1 MSDDEIKDE
10 NEVGDLPQLEIKEA
24 KAEGERP
31 QDNTKIVKI
40 RIEDEIKKSF
50 MSYAMMV
57 NVSRAIPD
65 VRDGLKPVH
74 RRILY
79 AMSELGVTHDKPYK
93 KSARIVGETMGK
105 YHPHGDSSIYDS
117 LVRMAQPWSMSACLV
132 DGHGNFGSQD
142 DDPPAAMRYTE
153 ARLSAIASELLR
165 EIDKNTVDFKPNF
178 DESEQEPSILPAR
191 FPNLLVN
198 GSEGIAVGMATSI
211 PPHNLTEVINGVIA
225 LIDDE
230 DISIDSLT
238 KIIPAPDFPTG
249 GVIMGR
255 AAIKHAY
262 KTGRGGVVIRAKA
275 EIEQEKSGKQKI
287 VITEIPYQTVKAT
300 LIKNIA
306 EIAVGKDKKIEGVTD
321 VHDLS
326 DREGLRI
333 VIDLRRDAQPQVVLN
348 QLFKHTQLQTSI
360 GITFLALVNG
370 TPQYLNL
377 KEMLYHYLEHQ
388 KTVILRRTKFD
399 LDAAEARA
407 HILEGLVIALA
418 NIDEVIKIIKTSEDD
433 QKAQETLM
441 KKFVLSERQAK
452 AILDMR
458 LRRLAKLE
466 VDKIKKELAELKIL
480 IADLKS
486 ILASP
491 KRVLEIIKNEL
502 TEIRDKYGIER
513 RTELQHDYGEIEIAD
528 LIEKEDIVVSM
539 SHFGY
544 IKRLPLTEYRAQRRG
559 GRGSNTMNTKEE
571 DFVENL
577 FVTNTHHDLMFFTNV
592 GKVYC
597 IKAYEVPEAAK
608 STKGRAIINLLQL
621 DTNPDATL
629 PERVTAVIPVD
640 NFDNGH
646 LMMATADGLVKKTRI
661 SEFKRIR
668 RVGKIA
674 ITLREGDELI
684 NVQLTSGRD
693 EILMAS
699 STGKCIRFSEEDVR
713 SMGRTASGVKSI
725 HLDPNGKDK
734 VVDMT
739 VIMPGYEILTVSA
752 NGYGKRSDVE
762 DYRLQSRAGKGI
774 KAGIFNEKT
783 GCLVNLKQVKPEQD
797 IMLISDNGTIIRTRA
812 REISKI
818 SRDTQ
823 GVRIMKVGSNAT
835 VVCVAVAQAEQ
846 EEGEEGGAEA

>member
-1 MSDDEIKDE
+1 MSDEEKIIG
-10 NEVGDLPQLEIKEA
+10 GDLA
-24 KAEGERP
+24 
-31 QDNTKIVKI
+31 DNTKVIKV

-65 VRDGLKPVH
+65 ARDGLKPVH
-74 RRILY
+74 RRILF
-79 AMSELGVTHDKPYK
+79 AMHELGNTFDKPHK

-105 YHPHGDSSIYDS
+105 YHPHGDSAIYEA
-117 LVRMAQPWSMSACLV
+117 LVRMAQPWSMSAPLV
-132 DGHGNFGSQD
+132 DGHGNFGSID

-153 ARLSAIASELLR
+153 ARLSLIANEMLR
-165 EIDKNTVDFKPNF
+165 DLDKNTVDFKPNF
-178 DESEQEPSILPAR
+178 DESEKEPTILPSR

-198 GSEGIAVGMATSI
+198 GAEGIAVGMATSI
-211 PPHNLTEVINGVIA
+211 PPHNINEIINGVIA
-225 LIDDE
+225 VIDEE
-230 DISIDSLT
+230 DISVDSLI

-262 KTGRGGVVIRAKA
+262 KTGRGGVVVRARA
-275 EIEQEKSGKQKI
+275 DIEVDSKNGRQRI
-287 VITEIPYQTVKAT
+287 VITEIPYQVIKST
-300 LIKNIA
+300 LIKQIA
-306 EIAVGKDKKIEGVTD
+306 DIATGKDKKIEGVTD
-321 VHDLS
+321 VHEQS

-333 VIDLRRDAQPQVVLN
+333 VIELKRDAQPQVVLN
-348 QLFKHTQLQTSI
+348 QLYKFTQLQVSM
-360 GITFLALVNG
+360 GITFLALRDG

-377 KEMLYHYLEHQ
+377 KDMLVCYLDHQ
-388 KTVILRRTKFD
+388 KSVIVRRTKFD

-407 HILEGLVIALA
+407 HILDGLVIALA
-418 NIDEVIKIIKTSEDD
+418 NIDEVIRIIKTSNDKAD
-433 QKAQETLM
+433 AQERLM
-441 KKFVLSERQAK
+441 KKFVLSEKQSN
-452 AILDMR
+452 AILEMK
-458 LRRLAKLE
+458 LHRLAKLE
-466 VDKIKKELAELKIL
+466 VDKIKQELKELKEL

-486 ILASP
+486 ILGSP
-491 KRVLEIIKNEL
+491 RRVLDIIKAEL
-502 TEIRDKYGIER
+502 IEIREKYGMER
-513 RTELQHDYGEIEIAD
+513 RTELIHDFGEIEIAD

-539 SHFGY
+539 SHYGY
-544 IKRLPLTEYRAQRRG
+544 IKRLPLAEYRSQKRG
-559 GRGSNTMNTKEE
+559 GRGSNSHATKEE

-577 FVTNTHHDLMFFTNV
+577 FVTNTHNDLLFFTNV

-608 STKGRAIINLLQL
+608 TTKGRNIVNILQIDNNLES
-621 DTNPDATL
+621 ATK
-629 PERVTAVIPVD
+629 ERVTAVIPVE
-640 NFDNGH
+640 NFDTGH
-646 LMMATADGLVKKTRI
+646 LMMATADGLVKKTKI

-668 RVGKIA
+668 RVGKVA
-674 ITLREGDELI
+674 ISLREKDQLI
-684 NVQLTSGRD
+684 SVELTSGRD

-713 SMGRTASGVKSI
+713 NMGRTASGVKSI
-725 HLDPNGKDK
+725 NLDHGNKDK

-739 VIMPGYEILTVSA
+739 VIHAGYEILTVSA

-783 GCLVNLKQVKPEQD
+783 GQLVNLKQVKPEQD
-797 IMLISDNGTIIRTRA
+797 VMLISDNGTIIRTRA

-823 GVRIMKVGSNAT
+823 GVRIMKVQGSSK
-835 VVCVAVAQAEQ
+835 VVCVAIAQAEQ
-846 EEGEEGGAEA
+846 DEANA

>member
-1 MSDDEIKDE
+1 MSDNNKDKDKEIQT
-10 NEVGDLPQLEIKEA
+10 PAPEA
-24 KAEGERP
+24 TTGG
-31 QDNTKIVKI
+31 DNTKVIKV
-40 RIEDEIKKSF
+40 RVEDEIKNSF

-65 VRDGLKPVH
+65 ARDGLKPVH

-79 AMSELGVTHDKPYK
+79 AMSELGNTCDKPHK

-105 YHPHGDSSIYDS
+105 YHPHGDSAIYDT
-117 LVRMAQPWSMSACLV
+117 LVRMAQPWSMSEVLI
-132 DGHGNFGSQD
+132 DGHGNFGSID
-142 DDPPAAMRYTE
+142 ADPPAAMRYTE
-153 ARLSAIASELLR
+153 ARLSAISNELLR

-178 DESEQEPSILPAR
+178 DESEKEPVILPSR

-211 PPHNLTEVINGVIA
+211 PPHNLNEVIDGVIA
-225 LIDDE
+225 IIDDE
-230 DISIDSLT
+230 DISIDSLI

-249 GVIMGR
+249 GTIMGR

-275 EIEQEKSGKQKI
+275 DIEIDKSGKQRI
-287 VITEIPYQTVKAT
+287 VVTEIPYQVVKSSLVKA
-300 LIKNIA
+300 IA
-306 EIAVGKDKKIEGVTD
+306 EIAIGKDKKIEGVTD
-321 VHDLS
+321 VHEQS

-348 QLFKHTQLQTSI
+348 QLYKHTQMQVSL
-360 GITFLALVNG
+360 GIIFLALVDNAPKFL
-370 TPQYLNL
+370 TL
-377 KEMLYHYLEHQ
+377 KEMLTCYLDHQ
-388 KTVILRRTKFD
+388 KDVITRRTKYD

-407 HILEGLVIALA
+407 HILDGLVIALA
-418 NIDEVIKIIKTSEDD
+418 HIDEVIRIIKQSDD
-433 QKAQETLM
+433 KADAQEKLM
-441 KKFVLSERQAK
+441 KKFLLSEKQSN
-452 AILDMR
+452 AILEMK
-458 LRRLAKLE
+458 LHRLAKLE
-466 VDKIKKELAELKIL
+466 VDKLKQELGELRSL

-486 ILASP
+486 ILSSP
-491 KRVLEIIKNEL
+491 KRILEIIKNEL
-502 TEIRDKYGIER
+502 LEIRTKYGRER
-513 RTELQHDYGEIEIAD
+513 RTELIHDFGEIEIAD

-544 IKRLPLTEYRAQRRG
+544 IKRLPLAEYRAQKRG
-559 GRGSNTMNTKEE
+559 GRGSNTHATKEE

-577 FVTNTHHDLMFFTNV
+577 FVTNTHNDLLFFTNV

-608 STKGRAIINLLQL
+608 ATKGRAIVNLLQL
-621 DTNPDATL
+621 DTNPDSTTK
-629 PERVTAVIPVD
+629 ERVTAIIPIE
-640 NFDNGH
+640 NFDQGH

-661 SEFKRIR
+661 AEFKRIR
-668 RVGKIA
+668 RVGKVA
-674 ITLREGDELI
+674 ISLHENDELI
-684 NVQLTSGRD
+684 SVQLTSGHD

-713 SMGRTASGVKSI
+713 DMGRTASGVKSI
-725 HLDPNGKDK
+725 HLDAQKDK

-774 KAGIFNEKT
+774 KAGMFNEKT
-783 GCLVNLKQVKPEQD
+783 GQLVDLKQVKPEQD
-797 IMLISDNGTIIRTRA
+797 VMIISDNGTIIRVRA

-823 GVRIMKVGSNAT
+823 GVRIMRVGQSAK
-835 VVCVAVAQAEQ
+835 VVCVAIAQAEQ
-846 EEGEEGGAEA
+846 EEEA

>member
-1 MSDDEIKDE
+1 MSEEKKD
-10 NEVGDLPQLEIKEA
+10 NALE
-24 KAEGERP
+24 
-31 QDNTKIVKI
+31 DNTKVIKI

-74 RRILY
+74 RRILF
-79 AMSELGVTHDKPYK
+79 AMYELGVTCDKPHK

-105 YHPHGDSSIYDS
+105 YHPHGDSAIYDS
-117 LVRMAQPWSMSACLV
+117 LVRMAQPWSMSAILV
-132 DGHGNFGSQD
+132 DGHGNFGSID
-142 DDPPAAMRYTE
+142 ADPPAAMRYTE
-153 ARLSAIASELLR
+153 ARLSPISNELLR
-165 EIDKNTVDFKPNF
+165 EINKNTVDFKPNF
-178 DESEQEPSILPAR
+178 DESEQEPTILPAR

-211 PPHNLTEVINGVIA
+211 PPHNLVEVINGVIA

-255 AAIKHAY
+255 QAIKHAY

-275 EIEQEKSGKQKI
+275 DIEQDPKNGKQKI
-287 VITEIPYQTVKAT
+287 VITEIPYQVVKSN
-300 LIKNIA
+300 LVKSIA
-306 EIAVGKDKKIEGVTD
+306 EIAMGKDKKIEGVTD
-321 VHDLS
+321 VHEQS

-333 VIDLRRDAQPQVVLN
+333 VIDLKREAQPQVVLN
-348 QLFKHTQLQTSI
+348 QLYKHTQLQSSI
-360 GITFLALVNG
+360 GITFLALVDN
-370 TPQYLNL
+370 TPKYLNL
-377 KEMLYHYLEHQ
+377 KEMLVHYLEHQ
-388 KTVILRRTKFD
+388 KQVILRRTKFD

-407 HILEGLVIALA
+407 HILDGLVIALA
-418 NIDEVIKIIKTSEDD
+418 NIDEVIKIIKQADD
-433 QKAQETLM
+433 RADAQATLI
-441 KKFVLSERQAK
+441 KKFVLSEKQAN
-452 AILDMR
+452 AILEMR
-458 LRRLAKLE
+458 LHRLAKLE
-466 VDKIKKELAELKIL
+466 VDKIKKELKELKEL
-480 IADLKS
+480 ITDLKS

-491 KRVLEIIKNEL
+491 KRVLEIIKTEL

-513 RTELQHDYGEIEIAD
+513 RTELQHDFGEIEIAD
-528 LIEKEDIVVSM
+528 LIEREEIVVSM
-539 SHFGY
+539 THYGY
-544 IKRLPLTEYRAQRRG
+544 VKRLPLNEYRSQRRG
-559 GRGSNTMNTKEE
+559 GRGSTTQKTREE
-571 DFVENL
+571 DFVETL

-608 STKGRAIINLLQL
+608 ATKGRAIVNLLQL
-621 DTNPDATL
+621 DTNPDATVK
-629 PERVTAVIPVD
+629 ERVTAVIPVE
-640 NFDNGH
+640 NFDNGN
-646 LMMATADGLVKKTRI
+646 LMMATADGLVKKTRV

-668 RVGKIA
+668 RVGKVA
-674 ITLREGDELI
+674 ITLRDSDELI
-684 NVQLTSGRD
+684 SVQLTSGRD
-693 EILMAS
+693 EILMAAS
-699 STGKCIRFSEEDVR
+699 SGKCIRFSEEDVR
-713 SMGRTASGVKSI
+713 NMGRTAAGVKSI
-725 HLDPNGKDK
+725 QLDPGNKDK

-739 VIMPGYEILTVSA
+739 VILPDYEILTVSS

-774 KAGIFNEKT
+774 KAGIFNDKT
-783 GCLVNLKQVKPEQD
+783 GHLVNLKQVKPEQD
-797 IMLISDNGTIIRTRA
+797 VMLISDNGTIIRTRA

-823 GVRIMKVGSNAT
+823 GVRIMKVAGEAK

-846 EEGEEGGAEA
+846 EDEEGGAE

>member
-1 MSDDEIKDE
+1 MSDEIKT
-10 NEVGDLPQLEIKEA
+10 EVT
-24 KAEGERP
+24 
-31 QDNTKIVKI
+31 DNSKVIKI

-79 AMSELGVTHDKPYK
+79 AMYELGVTADKPHK

-105 YHPHGDSSIYDS
+105 YHPHGDSAIYDS
-117 LVRMAQPWSMSACLV
+117 LVRMAQPWSMSCPLV
-132 DGHGNFGSQD
+132 DGHGNFGSID
-142 DDPPAAMRYTE
+142 ADPPAAMRYTE
-153 ARLSAIASELLR
+153 ARLSAISNEMLR
-165 EIDKNTVDFKPNF
+165 DIDKNTVDYKPNF
-178 DESEQEPSILPAR
+178 DESEQEPKILPSR

-211 PPHNLTEVINGVIA
+211 PPHNLVEVINGVIA
-225 LIDDE
+225 VIDDE
-230 DISIDSLT
+230 EVSIDSLI

-249 GVIMGR
+249 GLIMGR

-262 KTGRGGVVIRAKA
+262 KTGRGGMVIRAKA
-275 EIEQEKSGKQKI
+275 DIEQDAKSGKQRI
-287 VITEIPYQTVKAT
+287 VITEIPYQVVKSN
-300 LIKNIA
+300 LVKSIA

-321 VHDLS
+321 VHEQS

-333 VIDLRRDAQPQVVLN
+333 VIDLKREAQPQVVLN
-348 QLFKHTQLQTSI
+348 QLYKHTQLQTSV
-360 GITFLALVNG
+360 GIIFLALVDN
-370 TPQYLNL
+370 TPKFLNL
-377 KEMLYHYLEHQ
+377 KEMLVHYLEHQ
-388 KTVILRRTKFD
+388 KSIIMRRTKFD

-407 HILEGLVIALA
+407 HILDGLVIALA
-418 NIDEVIKIIKTSEDD
+418 NIDEVIKIIRGANDRAD
-433 QKAQETLM
+433 AQEKLI
-441 KKFVLSERQAK
+441 KKFVLSEKQAS
-452 AILDMR
+452 AILEMK
-458 LRRLAKLE
+458 LHRLAKLE
-466 VDKIKKELAELKIL
+466 VDKIKKELAELKLL

-486 ILASP
+486 ILGSP

-502 TEIRDKYGIER
+502 IEIRDKYGVER
-513 RTELQHDYGEIEIAD
+513 RTELVHDFGEIEIAD
-528 LIEKEDIVVSM
+528 LIEKEDVVISM
-539 SHFGY
+539 SHYGY
-544 IKRLPLTEYRAQRRG
+544 IKRLPLAEYRAQRRG
-559 GRGSNTMNTKEE
+559 GRGANTHTTKEE

-577 FVTNTHHDLMFFTNV
+577 FVTSTHHDLLFFTNV

-608 STKGRAIINLLQL
+608 ATKGRAIVNLLQL
-621 DTNPDATL
+621 DTNPDAVIK
-629 PERVTAVIPVD
+629 ERVTAVIPVES
-640 NFDNGH
+640 FEQGH
-646 LMMATADGLVKKTRI
+646 LMMATSDGLVKKTKV

-668 RVGKIA
+668 RVGKVA
-674 ITLREGDELI
+674 ITLREKDELI
-684 NVQLTSGRD
+684 SVQLTSGRD

-713 SMGRTASGVKSI
+713 NMGRTASGVKSI
-725 HLDPNGKDK
+725 HLDGNGKDK

-739 VIMPGYEILTVSA
+739 VIMPGYEILTVSR
-752 NGYGKRSDVE
+752 NGYGKRSEVD

-783 GCLVNLKQVKPEQD
+783 GPLVNLKQVKPEQD
-797 IMLISDNGTIIRTRA
+797 VMLISDNGTIIRTRA

-823 GVRIMKVGSNAT
+823 GVRIMKVQNSAK
-835 VVCVAVAQAEQ
+835 VVCVAIAQAEQ
-846 EEGEEGGAEA
+846 EEQEGGDA

>member
-1 MSDDEIKDE
+1 MSDERDKKE
-10 NEVGDLPQLEIKEA
+10 LE
-24 KAEGERP
+24 
-31 QDNTKIVKI
+31 DNTKVIKI

-74 RRILY
+74 RRILFSMY
-79 AMSELGVTHDKPYK
+79 ELGVTAEKPHK

-105 YHPHGDSSIYDS
+105 YHPHGDSAIYDA
-117 LVRMAQPWSMSACLV
+117 LVRMAQPWSMSCPLV
-132 DGHGNFGSQD
+132 DGHGNFGSID
-142 DDPPAAMRYTE
+142 ADPPAAMRYTE
-153 ARLSAIASELLR
+153 ARLSAISNELLR
-165 EIDKNTVDFKPNF
+165 DIDRNTVDYKPNF
-178 DESEQEPSILPAR
+178 DESEQEPKILPSR
-191 FPNLLVN
+191 FQNLLVN
-198 GSEGIAVGMATSI
+198 GSEGIALGMATSI

-225 LIDDE
+225 VIDDE
-230 DISIDSLT
+230 DISIDSLL

-249 GVIMGR
+249 GSIMGR

-262 KTGRGGVVIRAKA
+262 KTGRGGMVIRAKA
-275 EIEQEKSGKQKI
+275 DIEQDAKSGRQRI
-287 VITEIPYQTVKAT
+287 VITEIPYQVVKSS
-300 LIKNIA
+300 LVKSIA
-306 EIAVGKDKKIEGVTD
+306 EIAVGKDKRIEGVTD
-321 VHDLS
+321 VHEQS

-333 VIDLRRDAQPQVVLN
+333 VIDLKREAQPQVVLN
-348 QLFKHTQLQTSI
+348 QLYKHTQMQTSV
-360 GITFLALVNG
+360 GIIFLALVDN
-370 TPQYLNL
+370 TPKFLNL
-377 KEMLYHYLEHQ
+377 KEMLTHYLEHQ
-388 KTVILRRTKFD
+388 KKVIIRRTKFD

-407 HILEGLVIALA
+407 HILDGLVIALA
-418 NIDEVIKIIKTSEDD
+418 NIDEVIKIIKTSDD
-433 QKAQETLM
+433 KVDAQAKLM
-441 KKFVLSERQAK
+441 KKFVLSEKQSN

-458 LRRLAKLE
+458 LHRLAKLE
-466 VDKIKKELAELKIL
+466 VDKIKKELAELKEL
-480 IADLKS
+480 IASLKA

-502 TEIRDKYGIER
+502 TEIRDKYGVER
-513 RTELQHDYGEIEIAD
+513 RTELVHDFGEIEIAD

-539 SHFGY
+539 SHYGY

-559 GRGSNTMNTKEE
+559 GRGSSTQVTREE

-577 FVTNTHHDLMFFTNV
+577 FVTSTHHDLLFFTNV

-608 STKGRAIINLLQL
+608 ATKGRAIVNLLQL
-621 DTNPDATL
+621 DTNPDAEL
-629 PERVTAVIPVD
+629 KERVTAVIPVE
-640 NFDNGH
+640 NFDTGH
-646 LMMATADGLVKKTRI
+646 LMMATADGLVKKTKI

-668 RVGKIA
+668 RVGKVA
-674 ITLREGDELI
+674 ITLREKDELI
-684 NVQLTSGRD
+684 SVQLTSGRD

-713 SMGRTASGVKSI
+713 NMGRTASGVKSI
-725 HLDPNGKDK
+725 QLDPGSRDK

-739 VIMPGYEILTVSA
+739 VLMPGYEILTVSS
-752 NGYGKRSDVE
+752 NGYGKRSEVD

-783 GCLVNLKQVKPEQD
+783 GPLVNLKQVKPEQD
-797 IMLISDNGTIIRTRA
+797 VMLISDNGTIIRTRA

-823 GVRIMKVGSNAT
+823 GVRIMKVGTNAK
-835 VVCVAVAQAEQ
+835 VVCVAIAQAEQ
-846 EEGEEGGAEA
+846 EEVDSE